1 MFGWGSV
8 KGGRVWAHRAPG
20 AVLLRRPP
28 LTPPHRPSGHSSGL
42 GYVSGGQAR
51 QGHLHGGGTLPGPS
65 LGGRRFAGAQGVA
78 GVPPSSADDDA
89 ADTAP
94 AVASVLHHGA
104 ATHLVHQI
112 VDLLLIEEK

>member
-1 MFGWGSV
+1 M
-8 KGGRVWAHRAPG
+8 KGGGVWAHSAPG

-51 QGHLHGGGTLPGPS
+51 QGHLHGGGALPGSS

-78 GVPPSSADDDA
+78 GVPPSSADDNA
-89 ADTAP
+89 AAAATAP

-104 ATHLVHQI
+104 AAHLVHQI